1 MIDAFADLELTIHK
15 IFDYIVNDLTSLRT
29 GKASPALLD
38 PGVIEAYG
46 TKLKL
51 TEVASV
57 SAPDPTLLIVTP
69 WDKHILEAVAKGV
82 AVAELNLNPV
92 IDGDLIRIVVPPL
105 TTQRRQELVKILH
118 QKLESGRVMIR
129 AARAKAKKDI
139 ERQKNQQDVSED
151 DITNSLRELD
161 DQIKTILEKLE
172 DLGRKKEVDLLTI

>member
-1 MIDAFADLELTIHK
+1 MIDAFTDLELTIHK

-38 PGVIEAYG
+38 PVVIEAYG